1 MHRIDSSGA
10 TETNQFTEG
19 DPSSGVP
26 ATQVTD
32 DWLNAV
38 QEELCGAIEGV
49 GLALD
54 KGDNAQLVTALQ
66 ALAAAAASWTTGDAK
81 LTLKTAPDSG
91 WIMADDG
98 TIGDASSGASNRANA
113 DTESLYTLLW
123 TNLPDAVA
131 PVTGGRGASAAEDF
145 AAHKPIQ
152 VGTIVGRALAVAGAG
167 SGLTARALGEILGE
181 ETHQLTIEEGP
192 EHKHT
197 IPWGEDM
204 WTPPWGKNTNY
215 TNQSGASGIDSDNEW
230 AYSEPVGGDQPH
242 NNMQPTTFLNVMIK
256 L

>member
-19 DPSSGVP
+19 DPASGVP

-38 QEELCGAIEGV
+38 QEELCGAIELA
-49 GLALD
+49 GLTLD
-54 KGDNAQLVTALQ
+54 KGDNSQLVAALQ
-66 ALAAAAASWTTGDAK
+66 ILAAAAASWTTGDAK

-91 WIMADDG
+91 WIMANDG

-113 DTESLYTLLW
+113 DTEALYALLW
-123 TNLPDAVA
+123 TNLSDSVA
-131 PVTGGRGASAAEDF
+131 PVTGGRGASAAADF

-152 VGTIVGRALAVAGAG
+152 VGTIVGRALAVAGTG
-167 SGLTARALGEILGE
+167 SGLTARTLGAIVGE
-181 ETHQLTIEEGP
+181 ETHQLTVDEMPAHNHDILGGDS
-192 EHKHT
+192 T
-197 IPWGEDM
+197 GA
-204 WTPPWGKNTNY
+204 GANSRVTNSASTY
-215 TNQSGASGIDSDNEW
+215 TTAIQNE
-230 AYSEPVGGDQPH
+230 GGDQAH

>member
-81 LTLKTAPDSG
+81 LTLKTAADDG

-113 DTESLYTLLW
+113 DTEDLYALLW

-131 PVTGGRGASAAEDF
+131 PVAGGRGASSAEDF

-152 VGTIVGRALAVAGAG
+152 VGTIVGRALAVAGTG
-167 SGLTARALGEILGE
+167 SGLTARALGDIAGE
-181 ETHQLTIEEGP
+181 ETHQLTVDEMPSHGHGLQDRGGYDDNAGQYLDASTDNGRALSDTIIEE
-192 EHKHT
+192 
-197 IPWGEDM
+197 
-204 WTPPWGKNTNY
+204 
-215 TNQSGASGIDSDNEW
+215 A
-230 AYSEPVGGDQPH
+230 GGDQPH